1 MTVAR
6 GVCLIK
12 VLVVDDHDLVRTGI
26 TRMLADIDGLQ
37 VVGQADSGE
46 ESLKKARELKP
57 DVVLMDVKMPG
68 IGGLEATRKLMR
80 SHPDMKVV
88 AVTVCEEDPFPT
100 RLRQAGAAGYMTKG
114 GGLAEMVQAIRLVF
128 AGQRYISPQ
137 IAQQLA
143 LKSFQPQVNN
153 SPFDL
158 LSEREIQIALM
169 IVGCQKVQT
178 ISDKLCLS
186 PKTVNT
192 TVTVSTKSFR
202 SAAMLSLHCWQ
213 YVTAWSMPAP
223 EMTQPFDPSA
233 FLATCS
239 GRPGVYRMFDSEAR
253 LLYVGKAKNLK
264 KRLASYFRKTGHAPK
279 TGALVAR
286 IAQIETTI
294 TANETEALL
303 LEQTLIKEW
312 RPPYNILLRDDKS
325 YPYVHLSDGNFPRL
339 SIHRGAKKAKGRYFG
354 PYPSAGAI
362 RESLSLMQKTFLVR
376 QCEDSFYKNRT
387 RPCLQYQIKRCKGP
401 CVGLVEPEVY
411 AEDVRHS
418 VMFLEGRSNALTDE
432 LNASMEKAA
441 MALDFERAAELRDQI
456 SLLRRVQDQQSMDG
470 GTGDVDVVAAFVNP
484 GGACVH
490 MISVRGGRVLG
501 SKNFFPQV
509 GIEEEV
515 GEVMSAFLAQYFLG
529 GVERELPNEVIVN
542 VVHDDF
548 PTLIDA
554 IEALRGREMTIS
566 HRVRGTRARWQQLAV
581 TNAEQALSARL
592 ANRQHVTARFEALA
606 EVLKLDEPPLR
617 LECYDISHSS
627 GEATVASC
635 VVFGPE
641 GPIKSDYRRY
651 NIEGVTAGDDYAA
664 IHQALTRRFSKIK
677 DGEGKL
683 PDILLVDGGK
693 GQLSMARDVL
703 NELAVPDLILL
714 GVAKGATRKAGFETL
729 YLNDA
734 AHEFT
739 LPGDSPALHLI
750 QQIRDEA
757 HRFAIT
763 GHRARRGKTR
773 RTSTLEGVAGVGPTR
788 RRDLLKHF
796 GGLQELSRASIEEIA
811 KAPGISKKL
820 AESIY
825 ANLHSE

>member
-1 MTVAR
+1 
-6 GVCLIK
+6 
-12 VLVVDDHDLVRTGI
+12 
-26 TRMLADIDGLQ
+26 
-37 VVGQADSGE
+37 
-46 ESLKKARELKP
+46 
-57 DVVLMDVKMPG
+57 
-68 IGGLEATRKLMR
+68 
-80 SHPDMKVV
+80 
-88 AVTVCEEDPFPT
+88 
-100 RLRQAGAAGYMTKG
+100 
-114 GGLAEMVQAIRLVF
+114 
-128 AGQRYISPQ
+128 
-137 IAQQLA
+137 
-143 LKSFQPQVNN
+143 
-153 SPFDL
+153 
-158 LSEREIQIALM
+158 
-169 IVGCQKVQT
+169 
-178 ISDKLCLS
+178 
-186 PKTVNT
+186 
-192 TVTVSTKSFR
+192 
-202 SAAMLSLHCWQ
+202 
-213 YVTAWSMPAP
+213 
-223 EMTQPFDPSA
+223 MTQPFDPSA

-239 GRPGVYRMFDSEAR
+239 GRPGVYRMFDIEGR

-286 IAQIETTI
+286 ISQVETTI

-303 LEQTLIKEW
+303 LEQTLIKES

-325 YPYVHLSDGNFPRL
+325 YPYVHLSDGEFPRL

-362 RESLSLMQKTFLVR
+362 RESLSILQKTFHVR

-387 RPCLQYQIKRCKGP
+387 RPCLQYQIKRCKAP
-401 CVGLVEPEVY
+401 CVSFVEPQVY
-411 AEDVRHS
+411 ADDVRHS

-432 LNASMEKAA
+432 LNALMEKAA
-441 MALDFERAAELRDQI
+441 MDLNFEHAAELRDQI
-456 SLLRRVQDQQSMDG
+456 GLLRRVQDQQSMDG
-470 GTGDVDVVAAFVNP
+470 GTGNVDVVAAFVNP

-490 MISVRGGRVLG
+490 LISVRDGRVLG

-529 GVERELPNEVIVN
+529 GGERELPSEVIVN
-542 VVHDDF
+542 VVNEDF
-548 PTLIDA
+548 PALIDA
-554 IEALRGREMTIS
+554 IEASRGREITIS

-581 TNAEQALSARL
+581 TNAEQALGARL
-592 ANRQHVTARFEALA
+592 ANRQHVAARFEALA
-606 EVLKLDEPPLR
+606 EVLKMDEPPQR

-664 IHQALTRRFSKIK
+664 MHQALTRRFSKIK

-693 GQLSMARDVL
+693 GQLNMARDVM

-714 GVAKGATRKAGFETL
+714 GVAKGTTRKAGFETL

-739 LPGDSPALHLI
+739 LRGDSPALHLI

-825 ANLHSE
+825 ASLHSE